1 MIETRSAGDGW
12 RSWSVPW
19 VVVIGISL
27 SLTSCVSTEKIGSES
42 SSGDFP
48 NHSLT
53 FILDQLPAYPESLNR
68 VKLEAMVAVSS
79 PEMEGQFTALVEVQ
93 RRDTLFARI
102 KFPLGIEG
110 ARVLVT
116 QDSAFTFDRI
126 ANVVYRGRSDQ
137 MKEILPGSLIGLD
150 MVDQAFGFYQPN
162 REQPWILKSDQ
173 TKYYLQSPDESIR
186 YTIDPNLWRIEQIQ
200 LKDDAGT
207 VFEQRW
213 FLDFREMDGVL
224 LPSRMVLA
232 QSSLDTR
239 LSVALRSVSK
249 NPGAFHFDL
258 DVRADTKWKDLIP

>member
-1 MIETRSAGDGW
+1 MTETRNTGDGW
-12 RSWSVPW
+12 RISSLWSL
-19 VVVIGISL
+19 VVLFISL
-27 SLTSCVSTEKIGSES
+27 SLTSCVSTEKMGSELS
-42 SSGDFP
+42 AGDFP
-48 NHSLT
+48 NHSLA
-53 FILDQLPAYPESLNR
+53 FILDQLPDYPESLNR

-110 ARVLVT
+110 ARVMVT
-116 QDSAFTFDRI
+116 QDSAFTFDRL

-137 MKEILPGSLIGLD
+137 MREIIPGSLIGLD

-162 REQPWILKSDQ
+162 REQTWILKSDQ
-173 TKYYLQSPDESIR
+173 TRYYLQTPDESIR

-200 LKDDAGT
+200 LKDDSGT

-213 FLDFREMDGVL
+213 FLDFREMEGVL
-224 LPSRMVLA
+224 LPSRMVLT
-232 QSSLDTR
+232 QSALDTR
-239 LSVALRSVSK
+239 LSLALRSVSK
-249 NPGAFHFDL
+249 NPGPFHFDL